1 MTPAAWLLAA
11 ALASPL
17 ASTLASPLASP
28 LAQAGAGPAAQVA
41 QAKVLMRA
49 GPASQPAARA
59 LFAQAAGQ
67 GSGAAAYYLGLMLK
81 NGMGG
86 PQDLPA
92 AMRSLEQAAR
102 QQVAPAMFILANMLL
117 ESDADTAEEQARHW
131 LDAAC
136 ELEYPEALQ
145 QKSVA
150 LAEGRMGYA
159 HSEEQANLYL
169 KMATHAMGHRSAEP

>member
-1 MTPAAWLLAA
+1 MTLTAWLLAA

-17 ASTLASPLASP
+17 A
-28 LAQAGAGPAAQVA
+28 QAGADPAAQVA
-41 QAKVLMRA
+41 QAKALLRD
-49 GPASQPAARA
+49 GPASQPQARL

-67 GSGAAAYYLGLMLK
+67 GSGPAAYYLGLMLK

-86 PQDLPA
+86 AQDDA
-92 AMRSLEQAAR
+92 AALRSLEQAAR
-102 QQVAPAMFILANMLL
+102 RGVAPAMFILANMLL
-117 ESDADTAEEQARHW
+117 ETDAQQARFW

-136 ELEYPEALQ
+136 DAEYPEALQ

-169 KMATHAMGHRSAEP
+169 KMATHAMGHRAAEP